1 MILSPDPRTRAT
13 PAAVEL
19 PPVIHRPASLFSWR
33 RVAAMILR
41 YVFVFRRSWPRI
53 LELIYWPVMNMVVWG
68 LITVFFVRHS
78 SWVAQAVG
86 VLITAVLLWD
96 VLFRSNLGVALSFI
110 EDMWARN
117 LGQLFVSPLRSYELV
132 VAIMIMGA
140 LRTLVAVVPAALLAL
155 PLYDVWVFGM
165 GPALIA
171 FFANLLI
178 MGWWVGLMVSA
189 LVLRYGLGAES
200 LCWLVL
206 FLLAPVSC
214 IYYPVETLPGWL
226 QPVAW
231 ALPTAYVF
239 EGMRQVLFDGS
250 VRVDLLLGASLLNVF
265 YMALVGAFFL
275 FMFRLAREK
284 GLLLRQGE

>member
-1 MILSPDPRTRAT
+1 MTAPADRRARETLRTGR
-13 PAAVEL
+13 L
-19 PPVIHRPASLFSWR
+19 PPVRHRPAAWFSWR
-33 RVAAMILR
+33 RVTAMILR
-41 YVFVFRRSWPRI
+41 YAFVFRRSWPRL

-68 LITVFFVRHS
+68 LITAFFVQHS
-78 SWVAQAVG
+78 SWVAQAIG
-86 VLITAVLLWD
+86 VLITSVLLWD

-117 LGQLFVSPLRSYELV
+117 LGQLFVSPLRPYELI
-132 VAIMIMGA
+132 VAIMIMGG
-140 LRTLVAVVPAALLAL
+140 LRTLVAVVPAALLAA
-155 PLYDVWVFGM
+155 PLYDVWVFRM
-165 GPALIA
+165 GPPLLA
-171 FFANLLI
+171 FFVHLLV

-214 IYYPVETLPGWL
+214 IYYPVATLPGWL

-231 ALPTAYVF
+231 ALPAAHVF
-239 EGMRQVLFDGS
+239 EGMRAVLFDGGF
-250 VRVDLLLGASLLNVF
+250 RIDLFFGAMLLNVL
-265 YMALVGAFFL
+265 YMALACAFFL
-275 FMFRLAREK
+275 FMFRLARRK